1 MKISILGAGAMGSL
15 FGGLLAEAGEAVT
28 LLDLN
33 QAHLEAV
40 RTRGLRLQ
48 TDQGDRR
55 ITSLQ
60 ACRPEEASEVPELLI
75 VFTKTLHTRTAL
87 QGVQH
92 LLGPDT
98 CVLTLQN
105 GLGNV
110 EAIGEFVPL
119 DRILVGVTTWPADA
133 VAPGH
138 VHSHGEGAIRLST
151 ADGAKREVL
160 ARIASALANAGL
172 RAQADLH
179 VWAAVWE
186 KVAFNAALNSLCAVT
201 RCTVDQLNGAS
212 GGQALAMS
220 IVDEVIAVAR
230 ANGVE
235 ADGAKT
241 RANVTHAM
249 AAHVGHKPS
258 MLQDVLAGRASE
270 IDFINGA
277 VVAAANRLGMKVVHT
292 ECLLTLVHLAESARA
307 STQAVPQQH

>member
-1 MKISILGAGAMGSL
+1 MKVSILGAGAMGSL
-15 FGGLLAEAGEAVT
+15 FGGLLAEAGEPVT

-33 QAHLEAV
+33 QAHLDAI

-55 ITSLQ
+55 VTSLQ
-60 ACRPEEASEVPELLI
+60 ARRPEEASDVPELLI
-75 VFTKTLHTRTAL
+75 VFTKTLHTRAAL
-87 QGVQH
+87 KGVQH
-92 LLGPDT
+92 LIGPNT

-110 EAIGEFVPL
+110 EVIGEFIPL

-138 VHSHGEGAIRLST
+138 VHSRGEGTIRLST
-151 ADGAKREVL
+151 ADGAQREVL
-160 ARIASALANAGL
+160 AQVVSALTHAGL
-172 RAQADLH
+172 CAQADPN

-201 RCTVDQLNGAS
+201 HCTVDLLDSVS
-212 GGQALAMS
+212 GGRALAIS

-230 ANGVE
+230 ASGVE
-235 ADGAKT
+235 ADGTKT
-241 RANVTHAM
+241 RANVAHAI

-277 VVAAANRLGMKVVHT
+277 VVAAADRLGMKVIHT
-292 ECLLTLVHLAESARA
+292 ECLLTLVRLVERARA
-307 STQAVPQQH
+307 STPALRQH